1 MNNDWFHEY
10 FINELK
16 AIGRKP
22 TSNMQH
28 EVVDSLPSSGN
39 EQTIYFVKNDSSSSN
54 NHYDEYV
61 WISSSST
68 FEKIGSAQI
77 DGSTANP
84 DWNQNDETAADY
96 VKNRPFYIADEAYIG
111 TLGFT
116 ATSNNT
122 MDYTY
127 TGVDGEIFGY
137 FQKLQNAGEVIK
149 VKIGTRSGLMSSTFD
164 RGRFDFS
171 GILSGSMAWRTGEI
185 WTAAIND
192 ENITLVNGNA
202 YNVVFYDITTPGHI
216 PIDVEF
222 LPSSVYTDSNAPV
235 KHGSGDT
242 SVIEGHNT
250 TASGNFSHAEG
261 SSTTAS
267 GSSSH
272 AEGSGTTAS
281 GSSSHAEGSGTT
293 ASGNFSHA
301 EGNNT
306 TASGNFSHAEGNNTK
321 ASSHWQHVQGKYNVE
336 DTAATYAHIVGN
348 GNNSTR
354 SNAHTLD
361 WDGNAWF
368 ASDVYVGST
377 SGINKDEGSQK
388 LATET
393 YVDSMINNALSAIG
407 IAEEGAY

>member
-1 MNNDWFHEY
+1 MGEY
-10 FINELK
+10 IMDIVTL
-16 AIGRKP
+16 AASRKY
-22 TSNMQH
+22 TDKKIM
-28 EVVDSLPSSGN
+28 ESGAVG
-39 EQTIYFVKNDSSSSN
+39 IK
-54 NHYDEYV
+54 
-61 WISSSST
+61 
-68 FEKIGSAQI
+68 
-77 DGSTANP
+77 P

-127 TGVDGEIFGY
+127 TDVDGEIFDY

-164 RGRFDFS
+164 RGRFYFS

-185 WTAAIND
+185 WTATIND

-222 LPSSVYTDSNAPV
+222 LPSSVHTDSNAPV

-250 TASGNFSHAEG
+250 TASGSFSHAECAN
-261 SSTTAS
+261 TTAS

-272 AEGSGTTAS
+272 AEGSD
-281 GSSSHAEGSGTT
+281 
-293 ASGNFSHA
+293 
-301 EGNNT
+301 T

-393 YVDSMINNALSAIG
+393 YVDSMINTTLSKIG
-407 IAEEGAY
+407 VAEEGAY

>member
-1 MNNDWFHEY
+1 MGEY
-10 FINELK
+10 IMDIVTL
-16 AIGRKP
+16 AASRKY
-22 TSNMQH
+22 TDKKIM
-28 EVVDSLPSSGN
+28 ESGAVG
-39 EQTIYFVKNDSSSSN
+39 IK
-54 NHYDEYV
+54 
-61 WISSSST
+61 
-68 FEKIGSAQI
+68 
-77 DGSTANP
+77 P

-127 TGVDGEIFGY
+127 TDVDGEIFDY

-164 RGRFDFS
+164 RGRFYFS

-185 WTAAIND
+185 WTATIND
-192 ENITLVNGNA
+192 EKITLVNGNA

-222 LPSSVYTDSNAPV
+222 LPSSVHTDSNAPV

-250 TASGNFSHAEG
+250 TASGSFSHAECAN
-261 SSTTAS
+261 TTAS
-267 GSSSH
+267 GSS
-272 AEGSGTTAS
+272 
-281 GSSSHAEGSGTT
+281 
-293 ASGNFSHA
+293 
-301 EGNNT
+301 
-306 TASGNFSHAEGNNTK
+306 SHAEGNNTK

-393 YVDSMINNALSAIG
+393 YVDSMINTTLSKIG
-407 IAEEGAY
+407 VAEEGAY